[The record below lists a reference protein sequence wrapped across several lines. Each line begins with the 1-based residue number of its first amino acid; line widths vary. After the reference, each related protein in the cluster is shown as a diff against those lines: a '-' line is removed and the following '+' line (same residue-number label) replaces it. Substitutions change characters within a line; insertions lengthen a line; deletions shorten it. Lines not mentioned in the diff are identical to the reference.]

1 MLGTI
6 KVPLNLKGLQLPDS
20 QYESDKAKKKK
31 LKSIER
37 GSQETLGQIQEENEE
52 PDQKI

>member
-31 LKSIER
+31 KTIER
-37 GSQETLGQIQEENEE
+37 SQGNLGAINEE
-52 PDQKI
+52 EEE